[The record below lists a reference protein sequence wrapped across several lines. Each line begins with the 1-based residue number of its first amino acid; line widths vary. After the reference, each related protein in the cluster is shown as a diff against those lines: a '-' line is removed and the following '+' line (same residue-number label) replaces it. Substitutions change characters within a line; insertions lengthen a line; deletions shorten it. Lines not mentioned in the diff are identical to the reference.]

1 MVVVVYKESS
11 LDVRKNYLVS
21 NLRIIFLYMPNE
33 KLDDY
38 WSRNMVNIRSE
49 I

>member
-1 MVVVVYKESS
+1 LVVLVYEEST

-21 NLRIIFLYMPNE
+21 NLGIVFLYIPNE

-38 WSRNMVNIRSE
+38 WSPNIVIIRSE
-49 I
+49 M